1 MSIAGKKSSQGDEYQ
16 LHVALHWLIR
26 LLEDNS
32 IQGIQVNSVGLRHD
46 PLFALDVV
54 EELTSK
60 LEREMKPHQIWHT
73 KPLIAALKEI
83 LSEAD
88 ETDDS
93 ELIQR
98 AINLQDRFLR
108 LDVYG

>member
-1 MSIAGKKSSQGDEYQ
+1 
-16 LHVALHWLIR
+16 
-26 LLEDNS
+26 
-32 IQGIQVNSVGLRHD
+32 
-46 PLFALDVV
+46 
-54 EELTSK
+54 
-60 LEREMKPHQIWHT
+60 
-73 KPLIAALKEI
+73 LIATLKEI

-108 LDVYG
+108 LDIHGIEELLAKAGQN